1 MDARLML
8 VPNIAPYKV
17 PIDRVTQNILIIM
30 LKNHVEKVID
40 IHNAKN

>member
-17 PIDRVTQNILIIM
+17 PIDRVTQNILITNNV
-30 LKNHVEKVID
+30 KKSCGKSH
-40 IHNAKN
+40 